1 MKANRLKFFEK
12 IENLVKNLLGLYI
25 EDSFDKNLSVI
36 GNGKLASQRRSK
48 TGPQFEIPSN

>member
-12 IENLVKNLLGLYI
+12 IENIVKNLLGLYI

-36 GNGKLASQRRSK
+36 GHGKLAPPGRSK
-48 TGPQFEIPSN
+48 TETILEIPSD

>member
-1 MKANRLKFFEK
+1 MKANRMKFLQK

-36 GNGKLASQRRSK
+36 GNGKLAPQRRSK
-48 TGPQFEIPSN
+48 TGPQFEVPSD